1 VSVPLHILLVEDH
14 DVMRRAL
21 HAILPDDGFRMV
33 GEAGSVGVARALAP
47 RTDYDVALVDL
58 GLPDGDGTEL
68 VAELHALRPDAPVV
82 VFTASEEPETVL
94 RALRAGAVGYLTKDM
109 PAASLGPVLRGVLR
123 GEAALSRR
131 FTALLV
137 QEVQR
142 QAPAPAA
149 EALTPREREVLDLLA
164 EGRQTRD
171 IARELAVSGETV
183 RSHVRAILRKLDVR
197 TRAAAVARA
206 GGPRLRTA

>member
-58 GLPDGDGTEL
+58 GLPDGDGIEL
-68 VAELHALRPDAPVV
+68 VAELHALRPGAPVV

-94 RALRAGAVGYLTKDM
+94 RALRAGAAGYLTKDM

-131 FTALLV
+131 FTTLLV

-206 GGPRLRTA
+206 GGPRLRAA

>member
-1 VSVPLHILLVEDH
+1 VPSQLRILLVEDH

-21 HAILPDDGFRMV
+21 HAILPDDGVRMAA
-33 GEAGSVGVARALAP
+33 EAGSIGVARALAP
-47 RTDYDVALVDL
+47 RTDYDLALVDL
-58 GLPDGDGTEL
+58 GLPDGDGVEL
-68 VAELHALRPDAPVV
+68 VAELHALRPYAPVV

-109 PAASLGPVLRGVLR
+109 PAGRLGSVLRGVMR

-131 FTALLV
+131 FTNLLV

-142 QAPAPAA
+142 RAPAPAA
-149 EALTPREREVLDLLA
+149 EGLTPREREVLDLLA
-164 EGRQTRD
+164 EGCQTRE
-171 IARELAVSGETV
+171 IACQLAVSGETV

-206 GGPRLRTA
+206 GGPRLRAA

>member
-1 VSVPLHILLVEDH
+1 VPNQLRILLVEDH

-21 HAILPDDGFRMV
+21 HAILPDDGVRMAA
-33 GEAGSVGVARALAP
+33 EAGSIGVARALAP
-47 RTDYDVALVDL
+47 RTDYDLALVDL
-58 GLPDGDGTEL
+58 GLPDGDGVEL
-68 VAELHALRPDAPVV
+68 VAELHALRPYAPVV

-109 PAASLGPVLRGVLR
+109 PAGRLGSVLRGVMR

-131 FTALLV
+131 FTNLLV

-142 QAPAPAA
+142 RAPAPAA
-149 EALTPREREVLDLLA
+149 EGLTPREREVLDLLA
-164 EGRQTRD
+164 EGCQTRE
-171 IARELAVSGETV
+171 IACQLAVSGETV

-206 GGPRLRTA
+206 GGPRLRAA

>member
-1 VSVPLHILLVEDH
+1 MSVPLHILLVEDH

-21 HAILPDDGFRMV
+21 HTILPDDGFRMV

-58 GLPDGDGTEL
+58 GLPDGDGIEL

-109 PAASLGPVLRGVLR
+109 PATSLGPVLRGVLR

-149 EALTPREREVLDLLA
+149 EGLTPREREVLDLLA

-206 GGPRLRTA
+206 GGPRLRAA